1 MQPSVL
7 RQIEQNQI
15 RRRSR
20 DIEPA
25 VPCRGR
31 FSTQRGPKDRPM
43 YRLWEYA
50 TWRARMRV
58 WCNEIKEPLLRE
70 DHDPGQPQTYKVI
83 QAADCPIH
91 SQSTWLHWWEG
102 EAIPRPSHIAAAEKL
117 VPRSSEVLDLT
128 EMSTCLSRHFFA
140 LDVLNTKFRMTGR
153 PSDYRRAQADRLLT
167 GLNEAWSSFL
177 DTSAPSEMSRHNIA
191 NQTGYSAETLLECCE
206 IPAQHE
212 VWARQFGGNRARWAL
227 PPEAVY
233 EHSWLEPLSI
243 FRFLARLAGSECL
256 QHPALI
262 DLWAVDLASATLAVR
277 TLVESAGLR
286 SPQHPTIRMGIAGW
300 MHLLATAT
308 FSAPRSLLDQ
318 PETLKIARTVYGD
331 KAETA
336 IVNLCAARDNYYAAF
351 AEIGISE
358 KSLRALN
365 GTHWEKTWDGA
376 FSAARA
382 KI

>member
-1 MQPSVL
+1 MQPYVL

-15 RRRSR
+15 RRRPR

-25 VPCRGR
+25 VPSRGR
-31 FSTQRGPKDRPM
+31 FSSQRGPKDRPT

-50 TWRARMRV
+50 TWRARMRG
-58 WCNEIKEPLLRE
+58 WCNQIKAALLGQ

-83 QAADCPIH
+83 QAADCPID
-91 SQSTWLHWWEG
+91 SQSTWLRWWEG
-102 EAIPRPSHIAAAEKL
+102 EAIPRPTDITAAEKG
-117 VPRSSEVLDLT
+117 VPHSSELLDLT
-128 EMSTCLSRHFFA
+128 EMRTCLSRHFFA

-153 PSDYRRAQADRLLT
+153 PSYYRREQAARLLA

-177 DTSAPSEMSRHNIA
+177 DTSAPSRSSRHNVV
-191 NQTGYSAETLLECCE
+191 NQTGYSAEELLSCCE

-243 FRFLARLAGSECL
+243 FRFLAVLAGSECL
-256 QHPALI
+256 QHPELI
-262 DLWAVDLASATLAVR
+262 GLWAIDLASATLTVR

-286 SPQHPTIRMGIAGW
+286 RPGHPTIRMGLAGG
-300 MHLLATAT
+300 MHLIATTT
-308 FSAPRSLLDQ
+308 FSAPHSLLDQ

-336 IVNLCAARDNYYAAF
+336 IVNLRAAQESYYSAF
-351 AEIGISE
+351 AEMGISE

>member
-7 RQIEQNQI
+7 RQIEQNQV
-15 RRRSR
+15 RLRSR

-25 VPCRGR
+25 VPSRGR
-31 FSTQRGPKDRPM
+31 CSSQRGPKDRPT

-50 TWRARMRV
+50 TWRARMRG
-58 WCNEIKEPLLRE
+58 WCNLIKEALLGE
-70 DHDPGQPQTYKVI
+70 DHDPDQPQTYELI
-83 QAADCPIH
+83 QAANCPID
-91 SQSTWLHWWEG
+91 SQSTWLRWWEG

-117 VPRSSEVLDLT
+117 VPHSSELLDLT
-128 EMSTCLSRHFFA
+128 EMRTWLSRHFVA
-140 LDVLNTKFRMTGR
+140 LDVLNAKFRMTGR
-153 PSDYRRAQADRLLT
+153 PSDYRREQADRLLT

-177 DTSAPSEMSRHNIA
+177 DTSAPAKTSLHNVV
-191 NQTGYSAETLLECCE
+191 NQTGYSAEVLLECCE

-212 VWARQFGGNRARWAL
+212 VWAQQFGGNRARWAL

-233 EHSWLEPLSI
+233 EHSCLEPLSI

-256 QHPALI
+256 QHPSLI
-262 DLWAVDLASATLAVR
+262 DLWAVDLASATLTVR
-277 TLVESAGLR
+277 TLVESPGLR
-286 SPQHPTIRMGIAGW
+286 SPRHPTIRMGIAGW
-300 MHLLATAT
+300 MHLVATTA

-318 PETLKIARTVYGD
+318 PETLKIARVVYGD

-336 IVNLCAARDNYYAAF
+336 IVNLNAAQDSYYSAF

-358 KSLRALN
+358 KALRALN

-382 KI
+382 KL